1 MACGLQALKFQW
13 FGRLAYQNTVNQ
25 KEKLIEILKK
35 RGYPAEFGLMIADTL
50 KSNKAI
56 NRMIAYILEF
66 DPKKPEDIA
75 DEMLA
80 IQSDIEKWK
89 NKKVAEYYNGKYNE
103 LLNNGLDT
111 DD

>member
-1 MACGLQALKFQW
+1 MNAKD
-13 FGRLAYQNTVNQ
+13 
-25 KEKLIEILKK
+25 KLISILEK
-35 RGYPAEFGLMIADTL
+35 RGYPAEFGLMIADIL
-50 KSNKAI
+50 KSEKAI

-89 NKKVAEYYNGKYNE
+89 GKKVAEYYNSKYNE

>member
-1 MACGLQALKFQW
+1 MTQA
-13 FGRLAYQNTVNQ
+13 
-25 KEKLIEILKK
+25 EKLIDILKK
-35 RGYPAEFGLMIADTL
+35 RGFPAEFGKTIANSL
-50 KSNKAI
+50 KSEKAI

-66 DPKKPEDIA
+66 NPTRPEDIA

-89 NKKVAEYYNGKYNE
+89 QKKTAEYYNGKYNE
-103 LLNNGLDT
+103 LLNDGLEPFEQLFGEDE

>member
-1 MACGLQALKFQW
+1 MSAKD
-13 FGRLAYQNTVNQ
+13 T
-25 KEKLIEILKK
+25 LISILEK
-35 RGYPAEFGLMIADTL
+35 RGYPAELGLMIADTL
-50 KSNKAI
+50 KSEKAI

-66 DPKKPEDIA
+66 DPKKAEDIA

-80 IQSDIEKWK
+80 IQSDIERW
-89 NKKVAEYYNGKYNE
+89 NSKKTAEYYNSKYNE